1 MKFNDIKLIL
11 IRLYKEYVKKHIKRI
26 IVALVLSILV
36 AGSTSGIAWLLDP
49 AVKKIFIEKDR
60 TLAWL
65 IPLLIIVSFSTKGLS
80 LYFARMNI
88 IRVGQEVAGE
98 IQKKIANNILF
109 SDIQTLDNRHS
120 GKYISNI
127 MFDAHQIQNLVSNGV
142 LNIMKDS
149 FSVIALVSL
158 MFYQNWKLALFAIL
172 MMPLAAGFAKSLGK
186 RIGKAVG
193 EAGEISGKLTSFL
206 SDIFKGSKMIRIYQK
221 EKEENKNANK
231 IITDLVEK
239 NIKINS
245 VLVRATPI
253 METLTG
259 FMIAGFIFF
268 SGKLIAAGE
277 LEVNS
282 FFSFLAAMMLAYQP
296 IRSLATI
303 NMAAYQGA
311 TAFKRISD
319 IIDKNIEIKNDE
331 SLPDIE
337 ITNTNIIFNNV
348 SFKYQMTNEKAVSNI
363 NISIKGGSMSAFVG
377 HSGAGKSTIINLLP
391 RFYDPQEGTI
401 KIDNQDIKKVSLTSL
416 RKNISLVSQDVILFD
431 DSIRN
436 NIAYANTNST
446 MSEIQEACKFAA
458 ASDFIKKLPKGYETV
473 IGENG
478 VKLSG
483 GQKQRISIA
492 RAVLKKSPIILLDE
506 ATSSLDADSEETVQN
521 AINNLT
527 KNKTTLVIAHRLSTI
542 HNSNNIF
549 VIKEGNIINSGNH
562 EFLINNC
569 SEYKS
574 LYKKQLK

>member
-26 IVALVLSILV
+26 IVALFLSILV